1 MLGPY
6 QHHYVRIDTSLGWEG
21 FAGGPY
27 IMHSAAD
34 PIGPEVSA
42 GLCGFCLK

>member
-27 IMHSAAD
+27 IMHSAVD
-34 PIGPEVSA
+34 PGVCA
-42 GLCGFCLK
+42 GLCRFCF